1 MNDDFEKSRELVG
14 VAISSHFALLPQAM
28 EQRTG
33 RVVGDCY

>member
-1 MNDDFEKSRELVG
+1 MMLEKSRELVVG

-33 RVVGDCY
+33 RDVGDCY